1 MDTGEILF
9 EIINLER
16 NSRLGIDRLLDRV
29 TGDMTLNELM
39 LASFAN
45 LKHEIPL
52 AVDLAD
58 HGAFTEDNRA
68 SSRLENKDDT
78 TSQPKRD

>member
-1 MDTGEILF
+1 
-9 EIINLER
+9 
-16 NSRLGIDRLLDRV
+16 
-29 TGDMTLNELM
+29 MTLNELM

-45 LKHEIPL
+45 LKHEIPF

-68 SSRLENKDDT
+68 SSRLENKDNT

>member
-1 MDTGEILF
+1 
-9 EIINLER
+9 
-16 NSRLGIDRLLDRV
+16 
-29 TGDMTLNELM
+29 MTLNELM

-45 LKHEIPL
+45 LKHEIPF

-58 HGAFTEDNRA
+58 YGVFTEDNRA